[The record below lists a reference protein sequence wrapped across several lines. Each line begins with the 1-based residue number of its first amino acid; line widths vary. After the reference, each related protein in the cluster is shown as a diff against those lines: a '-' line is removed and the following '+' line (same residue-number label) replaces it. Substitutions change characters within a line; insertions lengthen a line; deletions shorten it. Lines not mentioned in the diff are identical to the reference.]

1 MTAFTPLYKWYNK
14 HKRDLPWRH
23 TKDPYLIWL
32 SEVILQ
38 QTRVDQGLPYYLE
51 FSQTFTSITQLAKAP
66 EKKIMKMWQGLGY
79 YSRAANMHHT
89 AKLILSHYKGK
100 FPSDYNSLIQLK
112 GIGPYTA
119 AAVSSFAANEAH
131 AVVDGNVYRVLSRLF
146 EIEEPIN
153 SQHGKK
159 LFSDIAANIL
169 DKTDPALHNQA
180 MMELGAMVCK
190 PKKPDC
196 LECPLRLQCR
206 AYKSGRQS
214 QLPVKMQKKKAI
226 SRFLNFI
233 VVDTGK
239 LTLLQKRTG
248 KGIWQNLYEPP
259 CIETKEIIS
268 NSLAPESV
276 ELLDVFKNINNLSL
290 KRTYECKHQLTH
302 QNILAVFWVANCK
315 TSDIK
320 DNKHYVK
327 SSWQNINQFAV
338 HRLFDKFLK
347 YYTLH
352 HAP

>member
-1 MTAFTPLYKWYNK
+1 
-14 HKRDLPWRH
+14 
-23 TKDPYLIWL
+23 
-32 SEVILQ
+32 
-38 QTRVDQGLPYYLE
+38 
-51 FSQTFTSITQLAKAP
+51 
-66 EKKIMKMWQGLGY
+66 
-79 YSRAANMHHT
+79 
-89 AKLILSHYKGK
+89 
-100 FPSDYNSLIQLK
+100 
-112 GIGPYTA
+112 
-119 AAVSSFAANEAH
+119 
-131 AVVDGNVYRVLSRLF
+131 
-146 EIEEPIN
+146 
-153 SQHGKK
+153 
-159 LFSDIAANIL
+159 
-169 DKTDPALHNQA
+169 
-180 MMELGAMVCK
+180 
-190 PKKPDC
+190 
-196 LECPLRLQCR
+196 
-206 AYKSGRQS
+206 
-214 QLPVKMQKKKAI
+214 MQKKKAI

-259 CIETKEIIS
+259 CIETKEIVS
-268 NSLAPESV
+268 NSLAPESI